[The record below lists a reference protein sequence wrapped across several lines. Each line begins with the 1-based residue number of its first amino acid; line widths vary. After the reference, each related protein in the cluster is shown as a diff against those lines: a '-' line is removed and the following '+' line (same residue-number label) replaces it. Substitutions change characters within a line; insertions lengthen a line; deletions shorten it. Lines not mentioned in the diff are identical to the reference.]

1 MLLDND
7 RDRLYKVFCNAFGG
21 RICPEEMGHYLWTC
35 EDYEYED
42 ELAGILGD
50 VVSEIDYGA
59 SKLVLKVQTE
69 NNWVFKLPFYGE
81 YYYDYDTDKGEYTD
95 KKHYSVFSNI
105 TRGLN
110 WDIIENNLVISEDRA
125 DWDYCYV
132 ESLVS
137 EFTEKYHSELSDM
150 FAKTYCVGY
159 YGKIPVY
166 ASERCDKN
174 WSCEYTKFED
184 SAEYKKVKDIYIG
197 RISDLTFSQQVAF
210 VVDYGLTAANK
221 LFDFISEIGIFD
233 LHGANIAFDNSNKIH
248 LIDYSGYCC
257 F

>member
-1 MLLDND
+1 MLLDNE
-7 RDRLYKVFCNAFGG
+7 RDRLYKVFYNAVEG
-21 RICPEEMGHYLWTC
+21 RICPEKMNDYLWTD

-59 SKLVLKVQTE
+59 SKLVLKVKTE

-81 YYYDYDTDKGEYTD
+81 YYYDYDMNRGEYTD
-95 KKHYSVFSNI
+95 KKHYSQFNKI
-105 TRGLN
+105 TCGLN

-125 DWDYCYV
+125 NWDYCYI
-132 ESLVS
+132 ESLIS
-137 EFTEKYHSELSDM
+137 EFIEKCRPELSSM

-159 YGKIPVY
+159 YGEIPVY

-174 WSCEYTKFED
+174 WSSEYTKFED
-184 SAEYKKVKDIYIG
+184 SAEYKKIKDTYKS
-197 RISDLTFSQQVAF
+197 RVSDLTFSQQIAF
-210 VVDYGLTAANK
+210 VINYGLVAANK
-221 LFDFISEIGIFD
+221 LFDFISEIGISD

-257 F
+257 S

>member
-21 RICPEEMGHYLWTC
+21 RICPEEMGHYLWTG

-95 KKHYSVFSNI
+95 KKHYSAFSNI

-137 EFTEKYHSELSDM
+137 EFTEKYHSELSGM

-184 SAEYKKVKDIYIG
+184 SAEYKKVKDTYIG